1 MNNDIYLQ
9 YTSLGISV
17 IPIAP
22 GTKEPHFDRLKAV
35 GWSDDK
41 GKAIWNPA
49 SQEIASPEI
58 LEQWFGDGRSSIAL
72 VGGAVSN
79 GLVYLDWD
87 NALSY
92 KRWAVA
98 HQDAIKSTAVSRT
111 ASGYHVFFR
120 LPTPESGRTLYYDG
134 HACGQIRGERQY
146 VVEAPSVHPSGVK
159 YEWLH
164 HPSLGIVELENLSE
178 IDILLPPNDLPDEYE
193 IVSVSISDQT
203 LLVKARSAWWCTD
216 KFQRLWAGNWIGY
229 HSRSEAHLALCRIL
243 AYWTGRDPGRIDY
256 LFRQSD
262 LYKDQGDATHANMRE
277 KWHRIS
283 SAAGQT
289 YGELTIDK
297 ACRSTTKVYEVR
309 RPGGNKWKSI

>member
-1 MNNDIYLQ
+1 MNDIYLQ

-22 GTKEPHFDRLKAV
+22 GTKKPYSARLKEV
-35 GWSDDK
+35 GWCNQK
-41 GKAIWNPA
+41 GKPIWNPA
-49 SQEIASPEI
+49 SQEIASQEI

-79 GLVYLDWD
+79 DLVYLDWD

-92 KRWAVA
+92 KRWAIA
-98 HQDAIKSTAVSRT
+98 HRDAVNSTAVSRT
-111 ASGYHVFFR
+111 ASGYHVFFK
-120 LPTPESGRTLYYDG
+120 LPTAESGRTLYYDG
-134 HACGQIRGERQY
+134 YACGQIRGEGQY
-146 VVEAPSVHPSGVK
+146 VVEAPSIHPTGIK
-159 YEWLH
+159 YEWLR
-164 HPSLGIVELENLSE
+164 HPSLGIVKLENLEE
-178 IDILLPPNDLPDEYE
+178 IDILLPPNSLPDTF
-193 IVSVSISDQT
+193 ISVPVSISDQT
-203 LLVKARSAWWCTD
+203 LLIKARSAWWCAD

-229 HSRSEAHLALCRIL
+229 HSRSESHLALCRIL
-243 AYWTGRDPGRIDY
+243 AYWTGRDSGRIDY

-262 LYKDQGDATHANMRE
+262 LYKDQGDATHDNMRE

-309 RPGGNKWKSI
+309 RPGENKWKSI

>member
-1 MNNDIYLQ
+1 MNDIYLQ

-22 GTKEPHFDRLKAV
+22 GTKRPYSARLKEV
-35 GWSDDK
+35 GWCDRK
-41 GKAIWNPA
+41 GKPIWNPA
-49 SQEIASPEI
+49 SQEIASQEI
-58 LEQWFGDGRSSIAL
+58 LEQWFGDGCSGIAL

-79 GLVYLDWD
+79 DLIYLDWD

-92 KRWAVA
+92 KRWATAHSTVA
-98 HQDAIKSTAVSRT
+98 RSTAVSRT
-111 ASGYHVFFR
+111 AVGYHVFFR
-120 LPTPESGRTLYYDG
+120 LPKSESGRTLYYNG
-134 HACGQIRGERQY
+134 YACGQIRGEKQY

-159 YEWLH
+159 YEWLR
-164 HPSLGIVELENLSE
+164 HPSLGIVELENLEE
-178 IDILLPPNDLPDEYE
+178 IGILLPLNSLPDTFET
-193 IVSVSISDQT
+193 VPVSISDQT
-203 LLVKARSAWWCTD
+203 LLIKAGSAWWCAD
-216 KFQRLWAGNWIGY
+216 KFQRLWTGNWIGY
-229 HSRSEAHLALCRIL
+229 HSRSEGHLALCRIL
-243 AYWTGRDPGRIDY
+243 AYWTGRDSGRIDY

-262 LYKDQGDATHANMRE
+262 LYKDQGDATHDNMRE

-309 RPGGNKWKSI
+309 RPGENKWKSI